1 MPPSTSE
8 TELTV
13 LGVSL
18 ESLYTRYTKGNF
30 IVNRRYQRKLVW
42 KIEEKQ
48 KLIDSIKR
56 SLPIPLILL
65 AESDGPT
72 PGTLEIIDGLQRLNA
87 ITSFIENE
95 FKYEGKYFDLDTL
108 AVTKLQKD
116 QGNLIQKSPVM
127 DRDTC
132 IDIINYQIPTST
144 YRSASGE
151 TIDEVFR
158 RINSSGKKL
167 SLQEIRQA
175 GVTSNLADLVRDISA
190 SIRGDATLT
199 PLTPLKEIKKISIG
213 DNELEYGI
221 DSSEIFWVKNGILP
235 KDSIRESRDEE
246 LVLDILL
253 DMIVSPIA
261 GSGNEYRNSAYG
273 RDDNQKTSSSIVN
286 AKINSL
292 GKEHLKSTFIDV
304 IDIFEQVVSKSNTP
318 WSTWVIEQANPRGVP
333 RHFHATFIALFE
345 IINSGYALTDITG
358 LTETLKNFWK
368 THLEIPKGGGNWGA
382 NRKGKLIQSAK
393 AILQEHFSKKDDALS
408 RRIEESETEF
418 NIHLH
423 MALTETA
430 LFELKQGFTRLSEP
444 NKFDDNMFRKVLRTA
459 SAMANIGPDAEGF
472 IYFGVADDADDAD
485 SIRKMA
491 NVEPI
496 SVANFFV
503 TGTGHEIDRLGYT
516 VDTFTRLLTDKIT
529 QSDLEPEFSSEL
541 ASSLTPFRYKN
552 YVIWSLHPKS
562 IGRPTSWDEAFY
574 VREGNSSNKV
584 PMSKIANLFRRFPS

>member
-1 MPPSTSE
+1 
-8 TELTV
+8 
-13 LGVSL
+13 
-18 ESLYTRYTKGNF
+18 
-30 IVNRRYQRKLVW
+30 LVW

-48 KLIDSIKR
+48 KLIDSIRR

-72 PGTLEIIDGLQRLNA
+72 PGALEIIDGLQRLNA

-108 AVTKLQKD
+108 AVTKVQKD
-116 QGNLIQKSPVM
+116 QGTLIQQVPVM

-199 PLTPLKEIKKISIG
+199 PLTPLKDIKKISIG

-253 DMIVSPIA
+253 DIIISPMA

-273 RDDNQKTSSSIVN
+273 RDDNQKTSSNIVN
-286 AKINSL
+286 TKINSL
-292 GKEHLKSTFIDV
+292 GKDHIKSTFIEV
-304 IDIFEQVVSKSNTP
+304 IDIFNQVVSESRTP
-318 WSTWVIEQANPRGVP
+318 WGTWVIEQTNPRGVP
-333 RHFHATFIALFE
+333 RHFHATFIALYE
-345 IINSGYALTDITG
+345 IINSGHALTDVAG
-358 LTETLKNFWK
+358 LTDTLKNFWK

-382 NRKGKLIQSAK
+382 NRKLQLIKSAK
-393 AILQEHFSKKDDALS
+393 AILIDHFSKKDDALS

-418 NIHLH
+418 NIRLH

-430 LFELKQGFTRLSEP
+430 SFELKQGFTRLSDP
-444 NKFDDNMFRKVLRTA
+444 THFDDNMFRKVLRTA
-459 SAMANIGPDAEGF
+459 SAMANAGPRAEGF

-485 SIRKMA
+485 SIRRMA
-491 NVEPI
+491 GVEPI
-496 SVANFFV
+496 SIADFFV
-503 TGTGHEIDRLGYT
+503 TGTGHEIERLGHT
-516 VDTFTRLLTDKIT
+516 MDSFTRLLSDKIKS
-529 QSDLEPEFSSEL
+529 SDLEPEFSSKL
-541 ASSLTPFRYKN
+541 AGSLTPFRYKN
-552 YVIWSLHPKS
+552 YVIWSLHPQS
-562 IGRPTSWDEAFY
+562 IGRPTAWEEAFY
-574 VREGNSSNKV
+574 VREGNSTNKV
-584 PMSKIANLFRRFPS
+584 PVNKIADLFRRFQV

>member
-18 ESLYTRYTKGNF
+18 ESLYTRYTKGAF

-65 AESDGPT
+65 AESDGPA

-292 GKEHLKSTFIDV
+292 GKEYLKSTFIDV
-304 IDIFEQVVSKSNTP
+304 IDIFEQVVSESNTP

-358 LTETLKNFWK
+358 LTETLKNF
-368 THLEIPKGGGNWGA
+368 
-382 NRKGKLIQSAK
+382 SS
-393 AILQEHFSKKDDALS
+393 F
-408 RRIEESETEF
+408 
-418 NIHLH
+418 
-423 MALTETA
+423 
-430 LFELKQGFTRLSEP
+430 LKQT
-444 NKFDDNMFRKVLRTA
+444 
-459 SAMANIGPDAEGF
+459 F
-472 IYFGVADDADDAD
+472 I
-485 SIRKMA
+485 S
-491 NVEPI
+491 
-496 SVANFFV
+496 
-503 TGTGHEIDRLGYT
+503 
-516 VDTFTRLLTDKIT
+516 
-529 QSDLEPEFSSEL
+529 FS
-541 ASSLTPFRYKN
+541 
-552 YVIWSLHPKS
+552 H
-562 IGRPTSWDEAFY
+562 
-574 VREGNSSNKV
+574 
-584 PMSKIANLFRRFPS
+584 

>member
-1 MPPSTSE
+1 MPASTSE

-18 ESLYTRYTKGNF
+18 ESLYTRYTKGTF

-48 KLIDSIKR
+48 KLIDSIRR

-72 PGTLEIIDGLQRLNA
+72 PGALEIIDGLQRLNA

-108 AVTKLQKD
+108 AVTKVQKD
-116 QGNLIQKSPVM
+116 QGTLIQQVPVM

-199 PLTPLKEIKKISIG
+199 PLTPLKDIKKISIG

-253 DMIVSPIA
+253 DIIISPMA

-273 RDDNQKTSSSIVN
+273 RDDNQKTSSNIVN
-286 AKINSL
+286 TKINSL
-292 GKEHLKSTFIDV
+292 GKDHIKSTFIEV
-304 IDIFEQVVSKSNTP
+304 IDIFNQVVSESRTP
-318 WSTWVIEQANPRGVP
+318 WGTWVIEQTNPRGVP
-333 RHFHATFIALFE
+333 RHFHATFIALYE
-345 IINSGYALTDITG
+345 IINSGHALTDVAG
-358 LTETLKNFWK
+358 LTDTLKNFWK

-382 NRKGKLIQSAK
+382 NRKLQLIKSAK
-393 AILQEHFSKKDDALS
+393 AILIDHFSKKDDALS

-418 NIHLH
+418 NIRLH

-430 LFELKQGFTRLSEP
+430 SFELKQGFTRLSDP
-444 NKFDDNMFRKVLRTA
+444 THFDDNMFRKVLRTA
-459 SAMANIGPDAEGF
+459 SAMANAGPRAEGF

-485 SIRKMA
+485 SIRRMA
-491 NVEPI
+491 GVEPI
-496 SVANFFV
+496 SIADFFV
-503 TGTGHEIDRLGYT
+503 TGTGHEIERLGHT
-516 VDTFTRLLTDKIT
+516 MDSFTRLLSDKIKS
-529 QSDLEPEFSSEL
+529 SDLEPEFSSKL
-541 ASSLTPFRYKN
+541 AGSLTPFRYKN
-552 YVIWSLHPKS
+552 YVIWSLHPQS
-562 IGRPTSWDEAFY
+562 IGRPTAWEEAFY
-574 VREGNSSNKV
+574 VREGNSTNKV
-584 PMSKIANLFRRFPS
+584 PVNKIADLFRRFQV